1 MAGSSAIVGPR
12 SRPRLRFA
20 CRAVIVLVLAMLAA
34 LSIAS
39 WFVPIALGLK
49 ALVIG
54 LPCVLV
60 GGGFVYLL
68 ATENRRRI
76 ARVSLKVVTRRA
88 IGAVT
93 THVVLGLMAAG
104 CISGVVAGPTGCPAG
119 VSGICYQ
126 TATWAI
132 RDGRYYELWP
142 YDAQGDPIRNAPWVQ
157 ITRGAY
163 IAGAG
168 ADFRGVDDFGI
179 FIAGFGYLLLVGVE
193 ASAAKYAEDRARRTP
208 LEVRDM
214 LPLPNEPRL

>member
-1 MAGSSAIVGPR
+1 MAASSAIAGPR
-12 SRPRLRFA
+12 PRLRLRFA
-20 CRAVIVLVLAMLAA
+20 CRAVLVLVLAMLTAF
-34 LSIAS
+34 SIAS
-39 WFVPIALGLK
+39 QFVPIALGFK

-54 LPCVLV
+54 LPCALV

-68 ATENRRRI
+68 ATENRRKI
-76 ARVSLKVVTRRA
+76 ARVSLKVVARRA
-88 IGAVT
+88 IGAMT
-93 THVVLGLMAAG
+93 TYVILGLGAAG
-104 CISGVVAGPTGCPAG
+104 LISGSVGNSTGCPAG
-119 VSGICYQ
+119 VSGSCYK

-142 YDAQGDPIRNAPWVQ
+142 YDAQGDSMRNAPWVQ

-193 ASAAKYAEDRARRTP
+193 ASAAKYVEDRARRTP

-214 LPLPNEPRL
+214 LPRPNEPRL